1 MRSRRTQTGL
11 ALPIVLIILLAI
23 LVSAVSLLRTGA
35 VSGTTAGNVAFK
47 EAASQA
53 TDLALTAAKTTLD
66 GVANPD
72 TTDTTKQYYATTTT
86 FALDQNGLPNV
97 NWADTTSFPQVQVG
111 NGGLQYQYVVERL
124 CSSTPVTDPY
134 GQCTAR
140 AKAIQGPSSNQMGS
154 PSLQLPQVAYRVTV
168 HVTSPR
174 SGETFVQAILNR

>member
-1 MRSRRTQTGL
+1 MRSRRAQRGL

-23 LVSAVSLLRTGA
+23 LVSAVSLLRSGA

-53 TDLALTAAKTTLD
+53 ADLALTAAKAMLD
-66 GVANPD
+66 EVASPD
-72 TTDTTKQYYATTTT
+72 ATDTGKQYYATTGT
-86 FALDQNGLPNV
+86 FTSDQNGLPDV
-97 NWADTTSFPQVQVG
+97 NWADTTGFPQVKVT

-140 AKAIQGPSSNQMGS
+140 AKAVQGPSSNQVGS
-154 PSLQLPQVAYRVTV
+154 TPLQLPQVAYRVTV